1 MIDGQNITKIRT
13 RKTMYDNDCV
23 SVETNNKDYLMPVS
37 TIIQMVNEYNFKTE
51 TKKIHTYLTE
61 AQPKES

>member
-1 MIDGQNITKIRT
+1 MIDGQDISDIRT

-23 SVETNNKDYLMPVS
+23 SVTADNKQYLMPAS

-51 TKKIHTYLTE
+51 KKKIHTYLVE
-61 AQPKES
+61 AQPKDE